1 MKRKDKLEILFALLI
16 LIAIIIFITTK
27 IPKTPT
33 NKEKQICLNKCGG
46 YDKLIS
52 YSTNLTYNFIKCICA
67 ENLENVNSYTKSANV
82 IFDEKT
88 YFFDINTSKEL
99 TEKEIS
105 LRTNE

>member
-1 MKRKDKLEILFALLI
+1 MKRRKKLKILFVLLI
-16 LIAIIIFITTK
+16 LITIIIFITINITK
-27 IPKTPT
+27 TLT

-46 YDKLIS
+46 YDRLIS

-82 IFDEKT
+82 IFNEEI

-99 TEKEIS
+99 TEKEIL
-105 LRTNE
+105 LRINE